1 MIEQKVI
8 NTSEKL
14 QRATSFLKSSL
25 KESSAIERS
34 LEKKSLTLKKK
45 IVEDRDRTLKRLAS
59 GGRGKGTGGVLGSAL
74 NILGVGAGAGGVKLL
89 TRGLRRTPNT
99 PSQLLKMQRGT
110 SVSRLSRIGRV
121 GRLAKPLAVVGA
133 GLDFVGR
140 KAEGQTNTQAGVGA
154 AGGFA
159 GGLAGAKIGATF
171 GSFAGPIGTIVG
183 GTGGAII
190 GSLAG
195 GRIAD
200 LFTGANRRRRFEEER
215 VQIST
220 AKTLFSDSLDDF
232 DEVLN
237 KLEKLSPNL
246 TIKSSEEEDDR
257 KPKKFIPFTPPPPP
271 KPPSNKFPPQPTDNP
286 DQVAREFLIYLSAA
300 SMTVQMLFSL
310 EAGDILAAFVK
321 FLIFSNR
328 KNLSPKKI
336 QELYNRV
343 IRIIKP
349 KSVEPKVEIIKKTD
363 SPLLKKIRK
372 IDNETFLAEE
382 KIRKLKEF
390 VDNLNIAEENL
401 LKLSDSRDLA
411 ELFDKFNNLT
421 EEGKRA
427 IEELLA
433 TKRQEKEIMDD
444 VQLLRRFIKGDTL
457 QEILGADLTL
467 EDLNS
472 ALRGAFAA
480 IDDGIKEGKFDD
492 RELLFIQKL
501 RNKLDDALK
510 NLREEMV
517 KKQFKPKLKDDPK
530 FKGDIRYNSI
540 FDEDNFDTETMKRLL
555 DLFPDTSSN
564 LEPPSSSNIASNNIF
579 MMGNDGGGGN
589 TPPPPIIND
598 NGTPIAMLTQDP
610 FRVIMLERQINQSF
624 TT

>member
-382 KIRKLKEF
+382 RIRKLKEF

-401 LKLSDSRDLA
+401 LKLSDSRDLS
-411 ELFDKFNNLT
+411 ELFDKFNELT

-501 RNKLDDALK
+501 RNKLDDALE

>member
-444 VQLLRRFIKGDTL
+444 IQLLRRFIKGDTL